1 MGSSDAHF
9 LEEIGQGFTEL
20 TVEAPTFAEL
30 ALAFKG
36 AGGRGA
42 VRVGRDTPRPARQG
56 EAAMHDLSLYL
67 LEILENSTRAG
78 ASRVDIA
85 VTIDHASDELRLAVD
100 DDGSGLTAT
109 PEQTLD
115 PFYTTKPGKKTGL
128 GLSLLKADAQAAGGD
143 LGHRAVAR
151 AWAGSGWRPSCN
163 STTSTGRPSATWPR
177 PSYVTAAT
185 NPDVAFTVSLRG
197 DEFTPPLDHGPPQE
211 AVARLRLLSEEL
223 VT

>member
-1 MGSSDAHF
+1 
-9 LEEIGQGFTEL
+9 
-20 TVEAPTFAEL
+20 
-30 ALAFKG
+30 
-36 AGGRGA
+36 
-42 VRVGRDTPRPARQG
+42 
-56 EAAMHDLSLYL
+56 MHDLSLYL

-78 ASRVDIA
+78 AGRVDVA
-85 VTIDHASDELRLAVD
+85 VTIDHETDELRLAVD

-128 GLSLLKADAQAAGGD
+128 GLALLRADAQAAGGD
-143 LGHRAVAR
+143 LAIGPSPELGGVRVEAFMQLDNVD
-151 AWAGSGWRPSCN
+151 RPPIGDLG
-163 STTSTGRPSATWPR
+163 TTI
-177 PSYVTAAT
+177 YVTAAT
-185 NPDVAFTVSLRG
+185 NPGVAFTVSLRG